1 VADELTLV
9 VEDNPKN
16 LKLVRDTLPVKG
28 DLLKVLTDRIV
39 LAGRHR
45 DGNSSEGT

>member
-1 VADELTLV
+1 VVAAP
-9 VEDNPKN
+9 PKN

-39 LAGRHR
+39 PARRQR
-45 DGNSSEGT
+45 DGNTSEGT